1 MALGEARL
9 NRVAWSSYG
18 SIWRWFGRNDEKT
31 LRAMKAVDY
40 LVHHD
45 EQVPAIIVACVRWNT
60 HGPIVSGVRLPFPP
74 SMEHISRKARARHAV
89 LVIARRRDSSGA
101 GSAGVTA
108 QTTRPPV
115 SEYILS

>member
-1 MALGEARL
+1 VSIRSSARSTRSTFFFFTRPAIHALLGVPVSHDANRLMALGEARL

-60 HGPIVSGVRLPFPP
+60 YGPISGSTTGAFAMRPPLP
-74 SMEHISRKARARHAV
+74 RRAR
-89 LVIARRRDSSGA
+89 G
-101 GSAGVTA
+101 
-108 QTTRPPV
+108 
-115 SEYILS
+115 

>member
-60 HGPIVSGVRLPFPP
+60 YRPISGSTTGAFAMRPPLP
-74 SMEHISRKARARHAV
+74 RRAR
-89 LVIARRRDSSGA
+89 G
-101 GSAGVTA
+101 
-108 QTTRPPV
+108 
-115 SEYILS
+115 